1 MRQQKK
7 YKRLSENVMFNLSN
21 CDWKLKLAEP
31 RTELLNQQR
40 GVDRSVNI
48 LKKVC
53 ERKPTDGV
61 LNGLIEAMKS

>member
-1 MRQQKK
+1 
-7 YKRLSENVMFNLSN
+7 MFNLSN

-48 LKKVC
+48 LNKVC
-53 ERKPTDGV
+53 ERKTTDGV